1 MEAPESSQR
10 EVPYAVKRRAVAVV
24 SRTAITRLKPERVQE
39 ELVRRKRERQ
49 GVKARLDGRT
59 GWKLAPGGRAL
70 RKARGFTDPR
80 DAAAYAAFAV
90 QLAAG
95 RRQPLRLALSSGQV
109 VVTLESRSGHGI
121 TRTMLDLA
129 AELG

>member
-1 MEAPESSQR
+1 MQSQKK
-10 EVPYAVKRRAVAVV
+10 AVVV
-24 SRTAITRLKPERVQE
+24 SRTAIERLKPERVQE
-39 ELVRRKRERQ
+39 DLVRRKRERQ
-49 GVKARLDGRT
+49 RAEARLDGMT

-70 RKARGFTDPR
+70 RKVRGWTDPR
-80 DAAAYAAFAV
+80 EAAAYAAFAV

-95 RRQPLRLALSSGQV
+95 RRQPLRLAFSSGHV

-121 TRTMLDLA
+121 TGTMLDLA

>member
-1 MEAPESSQR
+1 MQSKE
-10 EVPYAVKRRAVAVV
+10 RAVAVV